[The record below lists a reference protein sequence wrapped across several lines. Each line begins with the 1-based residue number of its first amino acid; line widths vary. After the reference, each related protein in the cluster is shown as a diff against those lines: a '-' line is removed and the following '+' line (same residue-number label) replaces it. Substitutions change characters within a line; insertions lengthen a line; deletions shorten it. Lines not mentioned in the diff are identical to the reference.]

1 MSWWDH
7 AGLRLDRL
15 ETLPYSEPTLLLPL
29 LFFRLPRMLFWFRL
43 PLNLDPWVV
52 PKLLD
57 GRPTEWLSLEFCFLK
72 PFLGINSSI
81 STCIV
86 NYKALL
92 NHTGTWIYR
101 LVVHCFAAF
110 FILEKH
116 GWQNSFWSSKTA
128 YTFIFLLICS
138 TLKNL
143 LFLWALLFWKIAFWR
158 NRLTTNIVNF
168 DSCLN
173 ASLKVFNTYY
183 RHSNAFFD
191 VTMCITF

>member
-1 MSWWDH
+1 MSWCDH

-43 PLNLDPWVV
+43 PLNLDPCVV

-57 GRPTEWLSLEFCFLK
+57 GRPTEWWSLEFCFLK
-72 PFLGINSSI
+72 PFLGIISSI

-86 NYKALL
+86 NCKALL
-92 NHTGTWIYR
+92 KNIGTCIYR
-101 LVVHCFAAF
+101 LVVCCLEAF
-110 FILEKH
+110 FKLEKH
-116 GWQNSFWSSKTA
+116 GWQNSLWSSKIA
-128 YTFIFLLICS
+128 YTLSLLFICRY
-138 TLKNL
+138 LKNL
-143 LFLWALLFWKIAFWR
+143 LFLWALLFWNIAFWR

-168 DSCLN
+168 YSCLN
-173 ASLKVFNTYY
+173 ASLKVFRTYW
-183 RHSNAFFD
+183 RHSNACLE